1 MQSDASR
8 EFVDVQDV
16 PAISKLNLSYSGQ
29 EAGVSKAS
37 YRKAMVNGLKNLR
50 GRQLKDIPAQN
61 ILITC
66 AKPGWYKNG
75 NKKVAG
81 PLASG
86 SKLFQG
92 ANWIPNTTGGTND
105 YMHCSHLIYLYDQ
118 HINPVVARWL
128 EDSTGAFND
137 AYALTELIQ

>member
-1 MQSDASR
+1 MTYKSEGSLLSSYLYKVKVPAKVANDNVKDESFRQAAR
-8 EFVDVQDV
+8 ELIDVQ
-16 PAISKLNLSYSGQ
+16 
-29 EAGVSKAS
+29 
-37 YRKAMVNGLKNLR
+37 
-50 GRQLKDIPAQN
+50 DIPAQN